1 MPIAFFHKATA
12 KNPQLQGQQMVNH
25 NEDTDRYQLNS
36 NDFLRRLG
44 LEVSEE
50 VLAYLQGIS
59 DRTGR
64 SIMKALPPSLTR
76 VPNNLI
82 LNSLIFEHKCS
93 SFNG

>member
-64 SIMKALPPSLTR
+64 SINEIAAAIIAQGAKQFDS
-76 VPNNLI
+76 
-82 LNSLIFEHKCS
+82 
-93 SFNG
+93 

>member
-25 NEDTDRYQLNS
+25 NEDTDRSQLNS

-50 VLAYLQGIS
+50 VLAY
-59 DRTGR
+59 
-64 SIMKALPPSLTR
+64 
-76 VPNNLI
+76 
-82 LNSLIFEHKCS
+82 
-93 SFNG
+93 

>member
-1 MPIAFFHKATA
+1 
-12 KNPQLQGQQMVNH
+12 MVNH
-25 NEDTDRYQLNS
+25 NDDTDRYQLNS

-64 SIMKALPPSLTR
+64 SIMKSLPPSLTGCR
-76 VPNNLI
+76 TI
-82 LNSLIFEHKCS
+82 
-93 SFNG
+93 

>member
-1 MPIAFFHKATA
+1 MSIAFFHKATD
-12 KNPQLQGQQMVNH
+12 KNPQLQGQQMVNY

-36 NDFLRRLG
+36 NDFLRRLE

-64 SIMKALPPSLTR
+64 SINEIAAAIIAQGAKQFDS
-76 VPNNLI
+76 
-82 LNSLIFEHKCS
+82 
-93 SFNG
+93 

>member
-1 MPIAFFHKATA
+1 MSIAFFNKATA
-12 KNPQLQGQQMVNH
+12 KNPQLQGQQIVSH

-64 SIMKALPPSLTR
+64 SINEIAAAIIAQDAEQFDS
-76 VPNNLI
+76 
-82 LNSLIFEHKCS
+82 
-93 SFNG
+93 

>member
-1 MPIAFFHKATA
+1 
-12 KNPQLQGQQMVNH
+12 MVNY
-25 NEDTDRYQLNS
+25 NDDTDRYQLNS

-64 SIMKALPPSLTR
+64 SINEIAAAIIAQGAKQFDS
-76 VPNNLI
+76 
-82 LNSLIFEHKCS
+82 
-93 SFNG
+93 

>member
-1 MPIAFFHKATA
+1 
-12 KNPQLQGQQMVNH
+12 MVNH
-25 NEDTDRYQLNS
+25 NDDTDRYQLNS

-64 SIMKALPPSLTR
+64 SINEIAAAIIAQGDKQ
-76 VPNNLI
+76 
-82 LNSLIFEHKCS
+82 FES
-93 SFNG
+93 

>member
-1 MPIAFFHKATA
+1 MSIAFFHKATA

-64 SIMKALPPSLTR
+64 SISAIATAIIAQGAEKFDP
-76 VPNNLI
+76 
-82 LNSLIFEHKCS
+82 K
-93 SFNG
+93 